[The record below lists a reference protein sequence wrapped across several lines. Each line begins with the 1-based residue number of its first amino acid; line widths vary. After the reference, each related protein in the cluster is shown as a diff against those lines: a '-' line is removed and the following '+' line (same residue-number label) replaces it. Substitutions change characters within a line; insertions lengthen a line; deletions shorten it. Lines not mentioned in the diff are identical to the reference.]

1 MRYPFCENPKI
12 YKVLGV
18 PVKAYP
24 CGKCRACKA
33 RKSNEKLITGVFAA
47 AEFQQKGQFLTLTYN
62 DEHKPNG
69 LRHEDFQSFM
79 KKLRQNT
86 GVKDLKMF
94 MAGEYGEEGEQHRE
108 HFHVLFFN
116 HKFPIEEIEKA
127 WTEPR
132 KRGRKRAG
140 EVDPYIPFGFV
151 YDGTCT
157 PEAMKYCSGYVA
169 KGGYDPQSG
178 KRPPYGRFSC
188 NLPDNLSSKEVL
200 KMCKTGKIS
209 YNGCTFL
216 VPNVWRRRY
225 HSLWK
230 KYEELRSDNRLWYHY
245 LHPKKELTPKYVSA
259 IMDHKEMQHALKKA
273 EKRAKRQRRIISQ

>member
-1 MRYPFCENPKI
+1 MFCENPIKRVS
-12 YKVLGV
+12 KLGFE
-18 PVKAYP
+18 YYTP
-24 CGKCRACKA
+24 CRKCRACRAK
-33 RKSNEKLITGVFAA
+33 KSNEKMIVGVFAA
-47 AEFQQKGQFLTLTYN
+47 CEFKQKGQFLTLTYD
-62 DEHKPNG
+62 DEHKPDG
-69 LRHEDFQSFM
+69 LNHADFANFM

-116 HKFPIEEIEKA
+116 HRFPIEEIEKA

-140 EVDPYIPFGFV
+140 DEEELKSFGFV

-188 NLPDNLSSKEVL
+188 NLPDNLSNKEIK
-200 KMCKTGKIS
+200 KMCQTGVIR
-209 YNGCTFL
+209 YNGRNFS
-216 VPNVWRRRY
+216 VPELWRKRYSDVWSYYDIKRAFYKR
-225 HSLWK
+225 
-230 KYEELRSDNRLWYHY
+230 EHY
-245 LHPKKELTPKYVSA
+245 DPYKDKLTSEQVSA
-259 IMDHKEMQHALKKA
+259 IMDEREVKHSLHKAKKL
-273 EKRAKRQRRIISQ
+273 RQRRIR